1 MSSHGHDSRRQ
12 RELETELAAAI
23 TRQGEVFSGAIAL
36 IERIQTQE
44 DLKDP
49 SSQSAITLLQSSL
62 DQIIVA
68 QRRVADCHQRLQKS
82 GLPMSDGMQQTLSE
96 QEQVLRNLLTA
107 IDQLQNSFQLARQ
120 ELVPQLDSETKR
132 RTMQS
137 AYQQSLR
144 TA

>member
-1 MSSHGHDSRRQ
+1 MSSHGNVSPRQ
-12 RELETELAAAI
+12 RELEAELSSSI
-23 TRQGEVFSGAIAL
+23 SRQEEVFCRAIEL
-36 IERIQTQE
+36 IERIQTRE

-49 SSQSAITLLQSSL
+49 SSQSAITMLQSSL

-68 QRRVADCHQRLQKS
+68 QQRVSDCHQRLQQS
-82 GLPMSDGMQQTLSE
+82 GLPMSDVMQKTLSE

-107 IDQLQNSFQLARQ
+107 IDQLQNSFQQARQ
-120 ELVPQLDSETKR
+120 ELMPQLDSETKR